1 MSPPAVA
8 PTRALADTRLLLLA
22 QEAAELPLLSSLLQD
37 ATVRPIDVAWDAR
50 GHRLVL
56 LVGRYRWEQHDQS
69 RIRTALRID
78 HVLRVERRGWPV
90 PPPASMAG
98 AHDPTH
104 TVLALLAMTLDGDF
118 LTLDFSG
125 GASLRLTLEVV
136 DVTLEDLS
144 APWVARSQPSH
155 DAP

>member
-1 MSPPAVA
+1 MSTPAVA
-8 PTRALADTRLLLLA
+8 PADTRLLLLA
-22 QEAAELPLLSSLLQD
+22 QDAAELPLLSSLLQD
-37 ATVRPIDVAWDAR
+37 ATVRPIDIAWEAR
-50 GHRLVL
+50 GHRLVM

-90 PPPASMAG
+90 PPATAG

-104 TVLALLAMTLDGDF
+104 TVLALLAMTLDGDL

-144 APWVARSQPSH
+144 APWAARSQPRH

>member
-1 MSPPAVA
+1 VS
-8 PTRALADTRLLLLA
+8 ALIGGLVDTRLLLLA
-22 QEAAELPLLSSLLQD
+22 QDATELPLLSSLVQD
-37 ATVRPIDVAWDAR
+37 ATVRPIDIAWDVRA
-50 GHRLVL
+50 HRLVL

-78 HVLRVERRGWPV
+78 HVLRVERRAWPV
-90 PPPASMAG
+90 PPPTAAAG

-104 TVLALLAMTLDGDF
+104 AVLALLAMTIDGDF
-118 LTLDFSG
+118 LTLSFSG

-144 APWVARSQPSH
+144 APWVARRRPSH
-155 DAP
+155 DAA

>member
-1 MSPPAVA
+1 MPP
-8 PTRALADTRLLLLA
+8 
-22 QEAAELPLLSSLLQD
+22 S
-37 ATVRPIDVAWDAR
+37 
-50 GHRLVL
+50 
-56 LVGRYRWEQHDQS
+56 
-69 RIRTALRID
+69 
-78 HVLRVERRGWPV
+78 
-90 PPPASMAG
+90 ASVAG

-125 GASLRLTLEVV
+125 GASLRLTFEVV

-144 APWVARSQPSH
+144 SPWVARSQPSH

>member
-1 MSPPAVA
+1 MTIPAL
-8 PTRALADTRLLLLA
+8 ALADTRLLLLA
-22 QEAAELPLLSSLLQD
+22 QDAGELPLLSALVQD
-37 ATVRPIDVAWDAR
+37 ATVRPIDVAWDPR

-56 LVGRYRWEQHDQS
+56 LIGRYRWEQHDQS

-78 HVLRVERRGWPV
+78 HVLRVERRAWPL
-90 PPPASMAG
+90 PPAAAG
-98 AHDPTH
+98 AHDATH
-104 TVLALLAMTLDGDF
+104 TVLALLAMTLDGDC

-155 DAP
+155 DAA